1 MSATNEAKEQR
12 RTQILQAVCRCLR
25 SKSSAELTIKDVA
38 NEAGV
43 SYGLVHFYFTSKDQ
57 LFVETIR
64 YIMKYSE
71 QVILEEMQPY
81 MGRSLSDEE
90 IIAFFR
96 SYQRRLFF
104 SEFAKYQEI
113 WHDLS
118 TQSRFS
124 DAAKKAAAESYA
136 SYKES
141 VSEPLGRLI
150 SQGEHHQLVYT
161 LMMTYMEGMNLRV
174 HLYGYDPEQEI
185 ANGERMLRMLLN
197 SMHGQG

>member
-1 MSATNEAKEQR
+1 MSASNEAKEQR
-12 RTQILQAVCRCLR
+12 RIQILQAVCRCLR
-25 SKSSAELTIKDVA
+25 VKSSAELTIKDVA

-43 SYGLVHFYFTSKDQ
+43 SYGLVHFYFNSKDQ

-81 MGRSLSDEE
+81 MGRHLSDEE
-90 IIAFFR
+90 ILAFFR

-104 SEFAKYQEI
+104 SEFAQYQEI

-124 DAAKKAAAESYA
+124 AQAKAAAAESYA
-136 SYKES
+136 TYKET
-141 VSEPLGRLI
+141 VSEPLGRLF
-150 SQGEHHQLVYT
+150 SQNDHHQLIYT
-161 LMMTYMEGMNLRV
+161 LMMTFMEGMNVRV
-174 HLYGYDPEQEI
+174 HLYDYDPEQEI
-185 ANGERMLRMLLN
+185 ANGEKMLRLLLK
-197 SMHGQG
+197 SMHEQA

>member
-12 RTQILQAVCRCLR
+12 RAQILQAVCRCLR

-81 MGRSLSDEE
+81 MGRPLSDEE

-96 SYQRRLFF
+96 SYQKRLFF

-124 DAAKKAAAESYA
+124 EEAKKAATESYA
-136 SYKES
+136 SYKEA
-141 VSEPLGRLI
+141 VSEPLGRLL
-150 SQGEHHQLVYT
+150 SQSEHYQLIYT

-174 HLYGYDPEQEI
+174 HLYGYDPEKEI
-185 ANGERMLRMLLN
+185 ANGERMLRMLLK
-197 SMHGQG
+197 SIRCTT